1 MREETL
7 IVYGELLFVEN
18 FVVGCVLFY
27 ITGEIFKVKHMGIT
41 GKLRFIIGGIL
52 CGIFSMIIF
61 LPIKSQLVLLFE
73 LAFAFVVCFVVFGKE
88 KIWQRG
94 VVFIL
99 VTYFMGGI
107 TMGILLVTENTGIYT
122 VSGIYTGNMKAGW
135 LAIFIAL
142 GVFTTKRII
151 KVVSKEKFLKEHVFD
166 VKISIAEVIFETKG
180 FVDSGNQLTD
190 PISGKSVVV
199 AQASIWKKFQQSGVL
214 LPEKMG
220 IVPYKGISGGGIMI
234 SVRTDYIEIEHKRMR
249 GIVITN
255 GIERFDLTDK
265 ATENC
270 EVLLSKYM
278 TGRKI

>member
-1 MREETL
+1 M

>member
-1 MREETL
+1 M

-27 ITGEIFKVKHMGIT
+27 ITGEIFKVKHMGII

-61 LPIKSQLVLLFE
+61 LPIKSQLVLLIE
-73 LAFAFVVCFVVFGKE
+73 LAFAFVVCFIVFGKE
-88 KIWQRG
+88 KIWQRV

-107 TMGILLVTENTGIYT
+107 IMGILLATENTGIYT
-122 VSGIYTGNMKAGW
+122 ASGIYTGNMKAGW
-135 LAIFIAL
+135 LALYIAL
-142 GVFTTKRII
+142 GVFTTKQII

-214 LPEKMG
+214 LPEKLG

-234 SVRTDYIEIEHKRMR
+234 SVRADYIEIEHKRMR

-255 GIERFDLTDK
+255 GIERFDLAGK